1 MESMSAVLNPSA
13 SVVSIAVI
21 SAWPQCQL
29 HWCSSLSRRNIS
41 CIRVPIDD
49 YQSEL
54 YFHTCIRIDNPFC
67 RLTPPFNFL
76 IQVQVKMESCFLS
89 PRRDSE
95 EPDAKLCQL
104 VHLGC
109 VTSSHFHFNSE
120 HDPVFRSSKRRGSR
134 SRRQRRESLFN
145 KKDIGRLESMI
156 RFVREF
162 EWCRKLR
169 HEPV

>member
-109 VTSSHFHFNSE
+109 VTSSSFPLQFWTWSS
-120 HDPVFRSSKRRGSR
+120 FSKRRSR
-134 SRRQRRESLFN
+134 SRRQRRGSLF

-156 RFVREF
+156 RFVHEF